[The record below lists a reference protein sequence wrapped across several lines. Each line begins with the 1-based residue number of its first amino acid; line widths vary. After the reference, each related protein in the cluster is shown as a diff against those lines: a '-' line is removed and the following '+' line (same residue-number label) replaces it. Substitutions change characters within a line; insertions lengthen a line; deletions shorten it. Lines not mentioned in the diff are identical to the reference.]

1 MKISKAIKKINPNAD
16 FTVNG
21 EDVNQ
26 ITWLNNTTPI
36 SVEDIQAKI
45 STVETEIKQEETN
58 KKNARTS
65 AINKLKGATYSPLT
79 DAESKALFGE

>member
-36 SVEDIQAKI
+36 SVEDIKAQI
-45 STVETEIKQEETN
+45 STVETEIKQEETD

-65 AINKLKGATYSPLT
+65 AINKLKGATYSALT
-79 DAESKALFGE
+79 DAEAKALFGE

>member
-36 SVEDIQAKI
+36 SVEDIQAQI

-58 KKNARTS
+58 RINARTS
-65 AINKLKGATYSPLT
+65 AINKLKALGLT
-79 DAESKALFGE
+79 DEEIKAL